1 MKRKIGLAVT
11 VMWMAV
17 GSAQDSLVLSI
28 EEAIQYAI
36 QHNKTLINS
45 KYAIDKSEQ
54 KLKETITQ
62 GLPQASASLDYTD
75 YLGAETSL
83 KLNPM
88 APPAVIKFN
97 PTSYLKASVSQLIF
111 SSSYYVGIQLSKL
124 GKALTEQS
132 YQKDEL
138 NVKEQVIQSYYMILA
153 SERIA
158 SIIRENKA
166 NAMAI
171 EEKTTHLANAG
182 IIEQTDAKKL
192 SVMVASVDNAL
203 HATERQIELGYNIL
217 RLQLG
222 LDPQQPVKLASR
234 LDEIAEKYILHASL
248 ADTFDVQNNP
258 DFRLLSMQ
266 EEMARKT
273 VDLKKTSYLPS
284 IVAVYA
290 HTEKIKKPI
299 FDITPKDLVA
309 VTLNIPIFSSGQ
321 RYTQVTQ
328 AKIDYKIAQNTK
340 ELVKEQLTIQE
351 KQLRYNYNNLLEQY
365 MNQKHNVEIARE
377 VLEKM
382 KLKYQQGLI
391 SSLEL
396 TSANN
401 DYLTAESNY
410 TSITLQLLNA
420 ELALRKINNKL

>member
-97 PTSYLKASVSQLIF
+97 PTSYFKASVSQLIF